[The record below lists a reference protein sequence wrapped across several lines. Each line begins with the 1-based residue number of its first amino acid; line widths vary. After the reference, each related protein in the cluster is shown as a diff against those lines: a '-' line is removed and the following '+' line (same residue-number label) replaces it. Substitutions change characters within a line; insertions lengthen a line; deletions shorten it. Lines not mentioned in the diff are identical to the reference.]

1 METYTVKITATISS
15 DEIVSDE
22 ELKEIVDVLSH
33 DFNEAE
39 FDTADIRIFANGKTF
54 KASFNNVI
62 GPATDSVI
70 PNTRNKRITK
80 EEL

>member
-1 METYTVKITATISS
+1 METFTVKITATISS
-15 DEIVSDE
+15 DEIVSEE
-22 ELKEIVDVLSH
+22 ELKEIVDVLAN

-39 FDTADIRIFANGKTF
+39 FKTADIRIFGNGKTF

-70 PNTRNKRITK
+70 PHTQN
-80 EEL
+80 

>member
-1 METYTVKITATISS
+1 MEIYTVKITATISS

-22 ELKEIVDVLSH
+22 ELKEIVDVLSN
-33 DFNEAE
+33 DFNDAE

-54 KASFNNVI
+54 KASFNNAN

-70 PNTRNKRITK
+70 PSKQN
-80 EEL
+80 